1 MGLHL
6 RTLLALSPIATGT
19 LVACGMQWMQW
30 QNTHSNVTYIIPAI
44 KGLEDKALCDQVY
57 FGENEEYNGV
67 SGF

>member
-30 QNTHSNVTYIIPAI
+30 QNTHSNAI